1 VYSRYLLDSSI
12 LIGLYE
18 NRLPE
23 AYTGIVSDIWK
34 RNAIGFIH
42 VLSVLEYAEYISR
55 KVSLNEFLEKISPL
69 YVIDIDIEDAY
80 NATILY
86 KKIKEMGYILTLSDT
101 LSLYYAKKM
110 RVPIISLKKE
120 LIEVAQKISVKT
132 L

>member
-1 VYSRYLLDSSI
+1 M
-12 LIGLYE
+12 
-18 NRLPE
+18 
-23 AYTGIVSDIWK
+23 
-34 RNAIGFIH
+34 
-42 VLSVLEYAEYISR
+42 LSVLEYAEYISR